1 MASLSEQEQKTLIEL
16 IISDPATFTR
26 IKAILR
32 PEYFDQKF
40 QHVIDYLLNFS
51 NEYNALPTIEQI
63 STEAR
68 DDYHII
74 PGISQ
79 NPNLQ
84 QSVLDSAENFCRQ
97 RALELAILDAADRV
111 NKGQS
116 TGIDKI
122 IKDAQMVSVKK
133 DLGIDFWEN
142 QDEWLKH
149 LEIEMGTVKTGW
161 ETFDKILDGGF
172 NWGSLNYVVSVSG
185 GGKSLALANLGLS
198 MSMMGYNVAY
208 LTYELDKELV
218 GKRIMSMA
226 SNIPYRNISSQQG
239 KVIDTLNM
247 RRMNIKP
254 GIFRIINMPNG
265 STTQDAEA
273 MIQEVEIALNKQL
286 NIIIVDYADLMRCND
301 RRIDPNNI
309 HLVGKAIAEDLRAM
323 ARERTR
329 VGKNTLIL
337 TASQIGKEAMSEMEF
352 DMNQIAGSVAKTN
365 TADLIF
371 SVRTNSAMK
380 QRGEYE
386 LKVLKARNA
395 GCVDKKL
402 RLRYNVDTLLMS
414 DIAEVTQDSPRTSLQ
429 QQNVTGAV
437 NVLNR
442 LQQMKNGE
450 QL

>member
-1 MASLSEQEQKTLIEL
+1 MATLDEKDQKTLIEL
-16 IISDPATFTR
+16 MISDPSVFTR
-26 IKAILR
+26 VKAILK
-32 PEYFDQKF
+32 PEYFDKKF
-40 QHVIDYLLNFS
+40 QVVINYLLDFS
-51 NEYNALPTIEQI
+51 NEYNCLPSIDQLNNT
-63 STEAR
+63 AR
-68 DDYHII
+68 DEYHKVD
-74 PGISQ
+74 GIQQ

-84 QSVLDSAENFCRQ
+84 QSVLDSVESFCKQ
-97 RALELAILDAADRV
+97 RALEIAIMSAADLI
-111 NKGQS
+111 NKGVD

-122 IKDAQMVSVKK
+122 IKDAQMISIKK

-149 LEIEMGTVKTGW
+149 LEVEMGTVKTGW
-161 ETFDKILDGGF
+161 TTFDKMLDGGF

-185 GGKSLALANLGLS
+185 GGKSLCLANLGLS
-198 MSMMGYNVAY
+198 MSLMGYNVAY

-226 SNIPYRNISSQQG
+226 ANIPYRNISTQQG

-247 RRMNIKP
+247 RRMNNKP

-265 STTQDAEA
+265 SITQEAEA
-273 MIQEVEIALNKQL
+273 MIQEVEIATNKQI
-286 NIIIVDYADLMRCND
+286 NVVVVDYADLMRCND

-329 VGKNTLIL
+329 VGKNTLVL
-337 TASQIGKEAMSEMEF
+337 TASQIGKDAMSEMEF

-371 SVRTNSAMK
+371 SVRTNLAMK
-380 QRGEYE
+380 ARGEYE

-402 RLRYNVDTLLMS
+402 KLKYNVDTLLMS
-414 DIAEVTQDSPRTSLQ
+414 DMEEITADNPLSQ
-429 QQNVTGAV
+429 QSSNMNGAV
-437 NVLNR
+437 NILNK
-442 LQQMKNGE
+442 LNQMKNGE
-450 QL
+450 TL

>member
-1 MASLSEQEQKTLIEL
+1 MANLDEKEQKTLLEL
-16 IISDPATFTR
+16 IISDPPTFTR
-26 IKAILR
+26 IKSVLK
-32 PEYFDQKF
+32 PEYFDKKF
-40 QHVIDYLLNFS
+40 QHIVDYLLNFS

-74 PGISQ
+74 QGISQ

-84 QSVLDSAENFCRQ
+84 QSVMDSVENFCKQ

-122 IKDAQMVSVKK
+122 IKDAQMISVKK
-133 DLGIDFWEN
+133 DLGIDFWED
-142 QDEWLKH
+142 QEEWLKH

-161 ETFDKILDGGF
+161 VTFDKMLDGGF

-198 MSMMGYNVAY
+198 LSLMGYNVAY
-208 LTYELDKELV
+208 ATYELDKELV

-226 SNIPYRNISSQQG
+226 SNIPYRNISTQQN
-239 KVIDTLNM
+239 KVIDTLSM
-247 RRMNIKP
+247 RKMNQKP
-254 GIFRIINMPNG
+254 GIFRIVNMPNG
-265 STTQDAEA
+265 STTQDLES
-273 MIQEVEIALNKQL
+273 MIQELEIALDKQI
-286 NIIIVDYADLMRCND
+286 NIIIVDYADLMKCND

-329 VGKNTLIL
+329 VGKNTLVL

-380 QRGEYE
+380 SRGEYE

-402 RLRYNVDTLLMS
+402 RLRYNVDTLLMTDMEELPPDNPVS
-414 DIAEVTQDSPRTSLQ
+414 NLQ
-429 QQNVTGAV
+429 QQNVNGAV

>member
-1 MASLSEQEQKTLIEL
+1 MATLDEKDQKTLIEL
-16 IISDPATFTR
+16 MISDPSVFTR
-26 IKAILR
+26 VKAILK
-32 PEYFDQKF
+32 PEYFDKKF
-40 QHVIDYLLNFS
+40 QVVINYLLDFS
-51 NEYNALPTIEQI
+51 NEYNCLPSIDQLNNT
-63 STEAR
+63 AR
-68 DDYHII
+68 DEYHKVD
-74 PGISQ
+74 GIQQ

-84 QSVLDSAENFCRQ
+84 QSVLDSVESFCKQ
-97 RALELAILDAADRV
+97 RALEIAIMSAADLI
-111 NKGQS
+111 NKGVD

-122 IKDAQMVSVKK
+122 IKDAQMISIKK

-149 LEIEMGTVKTGW
+149 LEVEMGTVKTGW
-161 ETFDKILDGGF
+161 ATFDKMLDGGF

-185 GGKSLALANLGLS
+185 GGKSLCLANLGLS
-198 MSMMGYNVAY
+198 MSLMGYNVAY

-226 SNIPYRNISSQQG
+226 ANIPYRNISTQQG

-247 RRMNIKP
+247 RRMNNKP

-265 STTQDAEA
+265 STTQEAEA
-273 MIQEVEIALNKQL
+273 MIQEVEIATNKQI
-286 NIIIVDYADLMRCND
+286 NVVVVDYADLMRCND

-329 VGKNTLIL
+329 VGKNTLVL
-337 TASQIGKEAMSEMEF
+337 TASQIGKDAMSEMEF

-371 SVRTNSAMK
+371 SVRTNLAMK
-380 QRGEYE
+380 ARGEYE

-402 RLRYNVDTLLMS
+402 KLKYNVDTLLMS
-414 DIAEVTQDSPRTSLQ
+414 DMEEITADNPLSQ
-429 QQNVTGAV
+429 QSSNMNGAV
-437 NVLNR
+437 NILNK
-442 LQQMKNGE
+442 LNSMKNGE

>member
-1 MASLSEQEQKTLIEL
+1 MATLDEKDQKTLIEL
-16 IISDPATFTR
+16 MISDPSVFTR
-26 IKAILR
+26 VKAILK
-32 PEYFDQKF
+32 PEYFDKKF
-40 QHVIDYLLNFS
+40 QVVINYLLDFS
-51 NEYNALPTIEQI
+51 NEYNCLPSIDQLNNT
-63 STEAR
+63 AR
-68 DDYHII
+68 DEYHKVD
-74 PGISQ
+74 GIQQ

-84 QSVLDSAENFCRQ
+84 QSVLDSVESFCKQ
-97 RALELAILDAADRV
+97 RALEIAIMSAADLI
-111 NKGQS
+111 NKGVD

-122 IKDAQMVSVKK
+122 IKDAQMISIKK

-149 LEIEMGTVKTGW
+149 LEVEMGTVKTGW
-161 ETFDKILDGGF
+161 ATFDKMLDGGF

-185 GGKSLALANLGLS
+185 GGKSLCLANLGLS
-198 MSMMGYNVAY
+198 MSLMGYNVAY

-226 SNIPYRNISSQQG
+226 ANIPYRNISTQQG

-247 RRMNIKP
+247 RRMNNKP

-265 STTQDAEA
+265 STTQEAEA
-273 MIQEVEIALNKQL
+273 MIQEVEIATNKQI
-286 NIIIVDYADLMRCND
+286 NVVVVDYADLMRCND

-329 VGKNTLIL
+329 VGKNTLVL
-337 TASQIGKEAMSEMEF
+337 TASQIGKDAMSEMEF

-371 SVRTNSAMK
+371 SVRTNLAMK
-380 QRGEYE
+380 ARGEYE

-402 RLRYNVDTLLMS
+402 KLKYNVDTLLMS
-414 DIAEVTQDSPRTSLQ
+414 DMEEITADNPLSQ
-429 QQNVTGAV
+429 QSSNMNGAV
-437 NVLNR
+437 NILNK
-442 LQQMKNGE
+442 LNQMKNGE
-450 QL
+450 TL

>member
-1 MASLSEQEQKTLIEL
+1 MATLDEKDQKTLIEL
-16 IISDPATFTR
+16 MISDPSVFTR
-26 IKAILR
+26 VKAILK
-32 PEYFDQKF
+32 PEYFDKKF
-40 QHVIDYLLNFS
+40 QVVINYLLDFS
-51 NEYNALPTIEQI
+51 NEYNCLPSIDQLNNT
-63 STEAR
+63 AR
-68 DDYHII
+68 DEYHKVD
-74 PGISQ
+74 GIQQ

-84 QSVLDSAENFCRQ
+84 QSVLDSVESFCKQ
-97 RALELAILDAADRV
+97 RALEIAIMSAADLI
-111 NKGQS
+111 NKGVD

-122 IKDAQMVSVKK
+122 IKDAQMISIKK

-149 LEIEMGTVKTGW
+149 LEVEMGTVKTGW
-161 ETFDKILDGGF
+161 ATFDKMLDGGF

-185 GGKSLALANLGLS
+185 GGKSLCLANLGLS
-198 MSMMGYNVAY
+198 MSLMGYNVAY

-226 SNIPYRNISSQQG
+226 ANIPYRNISTQQG

-247 RRMNIKP
+247 RRMNNKP

-265 STTQDAEA
+265 STTQEAEA
-273 MIQEVEIALNKQL
+273 MIQEVEIATNKQI
-286 NIIIVDYADLMRCND
+286 NVIVVDYADLMRCND

-329 VGKNTLIL
+329 VGKNTLVL
-337 TASQIGKEAMSEMEF
+337 TASQIGKDAMSEMEF

-371 SVRTNSAMK
+371 SVRTNLAMK
-380 QRGEYE
+380 ARGEYE

-402 RLRYNVDTLLMS
+402 KLKYNVDTLLMS
-414 DIAEVTQDSPRTSLQ
+414 DMEEITADNPLSQ
-429 QQNVTGAV
+429 QSSNMNGAV
-437 NVLNR
+437 NILNK
-442 LQQMKNGE
+442 LNQMKNGE
-450 QL
+450 TL

>member
-1 MASLSEQEQKTLIEL
+1 MASLTEQEQKTLIEL
-16 IISDPATFTR
+16 IISDPSTFTR
-26 IKAILR
+26 IKSILK
-32 PEYFDQKF
+32 PEYFDKKF
-40 QHVIDYLLNFS
+40 QHVIDYLLTFS

-63 STEAR
+63 STQAR
-68 DDYHII
+68 DEYHFID
-74 PGISQ
+74 GISK

-84 QSVLDSAENFCRQ
+84 QSVLDSAEKFCRQ
-97 RALELAILDAADRV
+97 KALEIAILEAADRV
-111 NKGQS
+111 NNGQS

-122 IKDAQMVSVKK
+122 IKEAQMVSVKK
-133 DLGIDFWEN
+133 DLGIDFWED

-161 ETFDKILDGGF
+161 VTFDKMLDGGF

-185 GGKSLALANLGLS
+185 GGKSLALANIGLA
-198 MSMMGYNVAY
+198 MSLMGYNVAY

-218 GKRIMSMA
+218 GKRIMAMA
-226 SNIPYRNISSQQG
+226 SNIPYRNISTHQN

-247 RRMNIKP
+247 KRMNTKP

-265 STTQDAEA
+265 STTQEAEA

-286 NIIIVDYADLMRCND
+286 NVIIVDYADLMRCND

-329 VGKNTLIL
+329 VGKNTLVL
-337 TASQIGKEAMSEMEF
+337 TASQIGKDAMSEMEF

-402 RLRYNVDTLLMS
+402 KLKYNVDTLLMS
-414 DIAEVTQDSPRTSLQ
+414 DIEEMPVDNPINNFQ